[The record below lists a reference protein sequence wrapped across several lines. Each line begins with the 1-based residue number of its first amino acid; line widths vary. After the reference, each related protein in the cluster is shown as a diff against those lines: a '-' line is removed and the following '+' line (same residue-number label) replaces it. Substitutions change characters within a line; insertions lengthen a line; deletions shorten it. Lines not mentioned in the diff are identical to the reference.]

1 MTRIDIFLV
10 LLITVSALAVVT
22 TRHEARKSFLELQ
35 KVQKEG
41 NDLEV
46 EWERLLLKQASW
58 AMYHKVE
65 AIASQR
71 LGMNNPD
78 VSQIRVQSA
87 EVELPLPSTGSGPSA
102 QAQGDRKM
110 LGVTR

>member
-22 TRHEARKSFLELQ
+22 ARHEARKLFLDLQ
-35 KVQKEG
+35 QVQKTG
-41 NDLEV
+41 RDLEV

-65 AIASQR
+65 AIATQR
-71 LGMNNPD
+71 LGMNHPD
-78 VSQIRVQSA
+78 ASHIRVLAA
-87 EVELPLPSTGSGPSA
+87 ETELNSGAVNASGTGSSGPKV
-102 QAQGDRKM
+102 GR
-110 LGVTR
+110 

>member
-1 MTRIDIFLV
+1 MTRINIFLV
-10 LLITVSALAVVT
+10 LLIMVSALAVVT
-22 TRHEARKSFLELQ
+22 ARHEARKLFLELQ
-35 KVQKEG
+35 RVQEAG
-41 NDLEV
+41 RNLEV

-78 VSQIRVQSA
+78 ASRIRVLSA
-87 EVELPLPSTGSGPSA
+87 EAEMPAGAASALATGSAG
-102 QAQGDRKM
+102 QGGAR
-110 LGVTR
+110 

>member
-1 MTRIDIFLV
+1 MTRIDFSLV

-22 TRHEARKSFLELQ
+22 ARHEARKLFLELQ
-35 KVQKEG
+35 KEQKTG
-41 NDLEV
+41 SNLAV

-71 LGMNNPD
+71 LGMSTPEASRIH
-78 VSQIRVQSA
+78 VLSA
-87 EVELPLPSTGSGPSA
+87 ETVSNGGAVSAAGIKPAGSGVL
-102 QAQGDRKM
+102 R
-110 LGVTR
+110 